1 MSYIRFKKLKFSY
14 DNNNNNLI
22 FKDVNFYLR
31 ENKTLSIIGASGVG
45 KTTLLKIL
53 NGDLSYEGQVIIDGL
68 LVEEKNMNFLK
79 SYIAV
84 VFNDKLD
91 EEISVKDILKVSLKK
106 LKLTAEE
113 IKIQIAELN
122 EYFALAKIV
131 NNKFKD
137 LSLNDQT
144 LIKIL
149 TYAILKPTY
158 LALDDLLINLN
169 ARTKILLLNYLN
181 SKNIYLINV
190 TSDMEDVLFTDYTL
204 CLYDGINAIDGK
216 TLDVLKN
223 EKILKRLGFSL
234 PFMVDLSIQLK
245 LYGLINKMY
254 LNKEDMVKDL
264 WK

>member
-1 MSYIRFKKLKFSY
+1 MSYIKFKKLKFSY
-14 DNNNNNLI
+14 DNTNLL

-31 ENKTLSIIGASGVG
+31 ENTTLSIIGTSGAG

-53 NGDLSYEGQVIIDGL
+53 NGDLAYEGQVIIDGL

-84 VFNDKLD
+84 VFNEKMD
-91 EEISVKDILKVSLKK
+91 EEISVKDFLKKTLKK
-106 LKLTAEE
+106 LKLSTEE

-122 EYFALAKIV
+122 EYFALSKIV
-131 NNKFKD
+131 NKKIKELN
-137 LSLNDQT
+137 LNDQT
-144 LIKIL
+144 LMKIL
-149 TYAILKPTY
+149 GYAILKPTY

-169 ARTKILLLNYLN
+169 ARTKIFLLNYLN
-181 SKNIYLINV
+181 SKNIFLINV
-190 TSDMEDVLFTDYTL
+190 TSEMEDVLFTDYTL

-223 EKILKRLGFSL
+223 EKVLKRLGFSL

-245 LYGLINKMY
+245 LYGLIGKMY
-254 LNKEDMVKDL
+254 LNKEDMVKNL

>member
-14 DNNNNNLI
+14 DNTNLV

-31 ENKTLSIIGASGVG
+31 ENKTLSIIGTSGAG

-53 NGDLSYEGQVIIDGL
+53 NGDLTYEGQVIIDGL
-68 LVEEKNMNFLK
+68 LVEEKNKKFLK

-84 VFNDKLD
+84 VFNEKIE
-91 EEISVKDILKVSLKK
+91 EEISVKDFLKNTLKK
-106 LKLTAEE
+106 LKLTTDE

-122 EYFALAKIV
+122 EYFALNKIV
-131 NNKFKD
+131 NKKIKE

-149 TYAILKPTY
+149 GRAILKPTY

-169 ARTKILLLNYLN
+169 ARTKIFLLNYLN
-181 SKNIYLINV
+181 SKNICLINV
-190 TSDMEDVLFTDYTL
+190 TSEMEDILFTDYTL

-216 TLDVLKN
+216 TIDVLKN

-254 LNKEDMVKDL
+254 LNKEDMVKNL

>member
-14 DNNNNNLI
+14 DNTNLV

-31 ENKTLSIIGASGVG
+31 ENKTLSIIGTSGAG

-53 NGDLSYEGQVIIDGL
+53 NGDLNYEGQVIIDGL
-68 LVEEKNMNFLK
+68 LVEEKNKKFLK

-84 VFNDKLD
+84 VFNEKIG
-91 EEISVKDILKVSLKK
+91 EEISVKDFLKSTLKK
-106 LKLTAEE
+106 LKLTTDE

-122 EYFALAKIV
+122 EYFALSKIV
-131 NNKFKD
+131 NKKINE

-149 TYAILKPTY
+149 SYAILKPTY

-169 ARTKILLLNYLN
+169 ARTKIFLLNYLN
-181 SKNIYLINV
+181 SKNIFLINV
-190 TSDMEDVLFTDYTL
+190 TSEMEDVLFTDYTL

-245 LYGLINKMY
+245 LYGLISKMY
-254 LNKEDMVKDL
+254 LNKEDMVKNL

>member
-14 DNNNNNLI
+14 DDTNLV

-31 ENKTLSIIGASGVG
+31 ENKTLSIIGTSGAG

-53 NGDLSYEGQVIIDGL
+53 NGDLAYEGQVIIDGL
-68 LVEEKNMNFLK
+68 LIEEKNMNFLK

-84 VFNDKLD
+84 VFNDKMD
-91 EEISVKDILKVSLKK
+91 EEISVKDFLKSTLRK
-106 LKLTAEE
+106 LKLTTEE
-113 IKIQIAELN
+113 IKTQIAELN
-122 EYFALAKIV
+122 EYFALSKIV
-131 NNKFKD
+131 NKKIKE

-149 TYAILKPTY
+149 GSAILKPTY

-169 ARTKILLLNYLN
+169 ARTKIFLLNYLN
-181 SKNIYLINV
+181 SKNIFLINV
-190 TSDMEDVLFTDYTL
+190 TSEMEDVLFTDYTL

-223 EKILKRLGFSL
+223 EKVLKRLGFSL

-245 LYGLINKMY
+245 LYGLIGKMY
-254 LNKEDMVKDL
+254 LNKEDMVKNL